1 MYGSTKFI
9 WKLLQRSCPPGYLG
23 LAAAGRYVRLSVVQ
37 ELEQQSGGAILM
49 REGSLY
55 PVLYRLLDA
64 GYISDQKVQVGRR
77 MTRVYYH
84 IEPAGAK
91 HLQRL
96 IVEYKAMTDGVL
108 RIIGG
113 GGDSERA

>member
-1 MYGSTKFI
+1 MEAQSSSGNYCRGLAPLVILASLQREDMYGYQ
-9 WKLLQRSCPPGYLG
+9 L
-23 LAAAGRYVRLSVVQ
+23 VQ
-37 ELEQQSGGAILM
+37 ELEQQSGGAVLM
-49 REGSLY
+49 QEGSLY

-108 RIIGG
+108 RIIVG

>member
-1 MYGSTKFI
+1 MEAQRSSGNYCRGLAPLVI
-9 WKLLQRSCPPGYLG
+9 LALLQREDMYGYQL
-23 LAAAGRYVRLSVVQ
+23 VQ

-49 REGSLY
+49 QEGSLY

-84 IEPAGAK
+84 IEPAGAE